1 MSRNIFT
8 EKHKRCLL
16 AGFVVAILFI
26 ILLPLIDKLVDWFNC
41 LISGG
46 SLTYYCK

>member
-8 EKHKRCLL
+8 EKQKRSLI
-16 AGFVVAILFI
+16 AGFV